1 MMVKLPILLKLMLL
15 LYQTGSNGT
24 EKCGND
30 GTIKTSN

>member
-1 MMVKLPILLKLMLL
+1 MLL
-15 LYQTGSNGT
+15 LHHLILTDQTGSNGT